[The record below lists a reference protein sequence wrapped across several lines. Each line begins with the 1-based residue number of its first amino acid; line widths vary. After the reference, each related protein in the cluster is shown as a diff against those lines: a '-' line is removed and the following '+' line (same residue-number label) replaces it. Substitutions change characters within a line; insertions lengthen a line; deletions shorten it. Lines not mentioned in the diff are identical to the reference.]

1 MTDTTASFYG
11 ATPFDGR
18 VFAYGSVGGVL
29 RGALQSAAMGV
40 AAVAAVGA
48 TVAVATVSGVWL
60 VGVAMSD
67 NPHLPARTPA
77 GPARLALAG
86 TAAFPPSSFEAKW
99 ALTAAAV
106 SSVRLAAHSVA
117 PAEERVALA
126 PIALPHPHP
135 KVKHEVAK
143 APVLPPV
150 AKLTTPAAPVPAA
163 PHVTPPKPAVAHIVT
178 VPLPRARPVRP
189 AIALAPAEKAAP
201 QVAVAVPPPAVPAT
215 EKPAAPAEVNKKAPV
230 LPGPESRTALYDI
243 AGHTVYLP
251 NGERLEAHS
260 GLGSKRDNPGY
271 VKVKNRGP
279 TPPNVYDLTMRER
292 LFHGVRAI
300 RMNPVDGSKMFG
312 RDGML
317 AHSYMLGPSGQSNG
331 CVSFKDYHR
340 FLRAFQKGEVDR
352 MVVVRNLDEAP
363 PRLASLV
370 RAPRSKG
377 YRYAANEA
385 APDSW

>member
-1 MTDTTASFYG
+1 
-11 ATPFDGR
+11 
-18 VFAYGSVGGVL
+18 
-29 RGALQSAAMGV
+29 
-40 AAVAAVGA
+40 
-48 TVAVATVSGVWL
+48 
-60 VGVAMSD
+60 
-67 NPHLPARTPA
+67 
-77 GPARLALAG
+77 
-86 TAAFPPSSFEAKW
+86 
-99 ALTAAAV
+99 
-106 SSVRLAAHSVA
+106 
-117 PAEERVALA
+117 
-126 PIALPHPHP
+126 
-135 KVKHEVAK
+135 
-143 APVLPPV
+143 
-150 AKLTTPAAPVPAA
+150 
-163 PHVTPPKPAVAHIVT
+163 
-178 VPLPRARPVRP
+178 
-189 AIALAPAEKAAP
+189 
-201 QVAVAVPPPAVPAT
+201 VAVPPPAVPAT